1 MGIARDWEKRV
12 IWTNITYAKR
22 TVRIFRVSP
31 QSRSLSSASF
41 QTFGL
46 TALASHALRACEA
59 RARKTLTPRFTEFFS
74 DFEKKKKTTVWQS
87 ERHSKTLRPLSWSET
102 LCSNSVDSTLHSTLC
117 SAIVKIIFVS
127 QEPQCLLVYTCFK
140 KSLVEKKRGQMSV
153 VVKNT

>member
-1 MGIARDWEKRV
+1 MGLARDWEKRV

-22 TVRIFRVSP
+22 TVRIFSVSP

-74 DFEKKKKTTVWQS
+74 DFEKKKTTVWQS
-87 ERHSKTLRPLSWSET
+87 KRHSKTLRPLSWSET

-153 VVKNT
+153 VVKYT

>member
-22 TVRIFRVSP
+22 TVRIFSVSL

-74 DFEKKKKTTVWQS
+74 DFEKKKKPTVLQS
-87 ERHSKTLRPLSWSET
+87 KRHSKTLRPLSWSET
-102 LCSNSVDSTLHSTLC
+102 LCSNSVDNTRHSTLC

-140 KSLVEKKRGQMSV
+140 KSLGKKHGQMSV
-153 VVKNT
+153 VVKYM